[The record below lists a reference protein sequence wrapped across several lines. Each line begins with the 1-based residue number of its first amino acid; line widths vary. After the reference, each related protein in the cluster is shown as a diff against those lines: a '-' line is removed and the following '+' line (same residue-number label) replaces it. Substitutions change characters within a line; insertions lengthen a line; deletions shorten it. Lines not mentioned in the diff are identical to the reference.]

1 MVLVVLAA
9 ASAAPLAMAVLG
21 AVVLAA
27 ALPVAVAS
35 GVALPVV
42 DAFKA
47 TTAILRQ
54 TVSLDFD
61 LTVRRINPS

>member
-9 ASAAPLAMAVLG
+9 ASAAPLAVA
-21 AVVLAA
+21 VLAA
-27 ALPVAVAS
+27 ALSVAVAS